1 MVIKY
6 KEIKKRNLN
15 KDKKTHKND
24 TARFLYGLRKQLYK
38 NRMMLT
44 LTSILLL
51 LIISFFDAFKIGI
64 LLTIL
69 LVSNIILSYMAKSIP
84 RYNTAF
90 ELIMFSTILSGV
102 SYGVKI
108 GIFVGIIFSIL
119 YYFAAGRMSF
129 YIVVLAPLYAMFGFI
144 AGIYPVTN
152 IFVFGM
158 ICTISYSLISSIL
171 VSLLFN
177 ANLDRAL
184 VFIFVNGLFNLVMF
198 KYIAPIFLLLM

>member
-1 MVIKY
+1 MSIKY
-6 KEIKKRNLN
+6 KYIPKRSLSKYRNN
-15 KDKKTHKND
+15 NIND
-24 TARFLYGLRKQLYK
+24 TDKFLYGLRK
-38 NRMMLT
+38 T
-44 LTSILLL
+44 LNKQRIMITLIIILLFL
-51 LIISFFDAFKIGI
+51 LIAFFDIFKIGI

-69 LVSNIILSYMAKSIP
+69 LISNIILSYIAKSIP

-102 SYGVKI
+102 SYGAKI
-108 GIFVGIIFSIL
+108 GVFVGIIFSIL

-129 YIVVLAPLYAMFGFI
+129 YIVVFAPLYAIFGFI
-144 AGIYPVTN
+144 AGIYHVTN
-152 IFVFGM
+152 IFIFGM

-177 ANLDRAL
+177 ANLDKAL